1 MNDNSKYDFF
11 MNELVSLE
19 KVLYSYVQKNQETSD
34 RNLILEKKI
43 KNLEKENESY
53 KLKLNDLE
61 TKLNNT
67 AFNLSQIFDNDFK
80 NTEDKESLKNKID
93 DLLKIIDYHLRS

>member
-1 MNDNSKYDFF
+1 

-67 AFNLSQIFDNDFK
+67 AFNLSQIFENDFK